1 MIRNLR
7 VFIVFALA
15 AFGLEGMLAGGASA
29 ATAASATSGA
39 DRLFLGFVEEASI
52 IQKQWWEGQL
62 EFTDGSPVDATIFR
76 AVVAIQP
83 MSNLEVGGRVGFGST
98 DAPSPTPDGS
108 GATDLD
114 VWGKWGLGTVGG
126 DTDFSVGGVATV
138 PTGDDTAGLGND
150 AFDVEAFGS
159 LRHRL
164 PSAVFAANVG
174 LRVNGDGQISGK
186 SNSLKGKTS
195 GILGAGII
203 FPVSDQVS
211 LMGELRI
218 ETERFDGA
226 DSDFRVLGGVN
237 WRPFSRGILRG
248 AVTVGLTDGAPD
260 GQLTLGYAYT
270 F

>member
-1 MIRNLR
+1 MVIAIATFGLQG
-7 VFIVFALA
+7 ILA
-15 AFGLEGMLAGGASA
+15 AGASA
-29 ATAASATSGA
+29 ATAAAATSEA
-39 DRLFLGFVEEASI
+39 DRLFLGFAEEASI
-52 IQKQWWEGQL
+52 VQKQWWEGQI
-62 EFTDGSPVDATIFR
+62 EFTDGDPVDATIFR
-76 AVVAIQP
+76 AVVALQP
-83 MSNLEVGGRVGFGST
+83 ISNVEFGGRVGFGST
-98 DAPSPTPDGS
+98 DASSPPDGS

-114 VWGKWGLGTVGG
+114 VWGKWSLGAVGG
-126 DTDFSVGGVATV
+126 DTDFSVGGVVTV

-150 AFDVEAFGS
+150 AFNVEAFGS

-164 PSAVFAANVG
+164 PNAIVAGNVG
-174 LRVNGDGQISGK
+174 LRVNGDGQFRG
-186 SNSLKGKTS
+186 NNLRGKTS
-195 GILGAGII
+195 GIIGAGVI

-218 ETERFDGA
+218 ETERFDTT